1 MSDAHQPGQQ
11 VPDQQLPDQRPP
23 GEHGPAPE
31 PVAGDGWVRVR
42 VPATSANLGPG
53 FDALGLSL
61 ARYDEVAARISD
73 DGVRV
78 TATGEGA
85 GAVPTDGS
93 HLVAATALAT
103 FDRLGGR
110 PPGLEL
116 RCTNRIPHARGLGS
130 SSAAIVAGVLLAAAL
145 TGTDLPTA
153 TALRWA
159 AAAEGHPDNVAPCLY
174 GGATIAWTD
183 PVDGARAVR
192 LEPVAGLQPVA
203 LVPAVQGRTA
213 QARALLPA
221 QVPHADAAA
230 TAGRAA
236 LLVHALTVAPE
247 LLLAATEDRLHQ
259 RYREPAMPAS
269 LALVDSLRTAG
280 VPAVLSGA
288 GPTVLALLSGDVTA
302 GQRRVGEVLAEAGAG
317 FVTLPL
323 AVDAAGARVCS

>member
-1 MSDAHQPGQQ
+1 MRDQQPPGPDR
-11 VPDQQLPDQRPP
+11 PDQGQRDGDLP
-23 GEHGPAPE
+23 
-31 PVAGDGWVRVR
+31 AGDGWVRVR

-61 ARYDEVAARISD
+61 ARYDEVAARASG

-78 TATGEGA
+78 VATGEGA
-85 GAVPTDGS
+85 GAVPTDDS
-93 HLVAATALAT
+93 HLVAATALT
-103 FDRLGGR
+103 TLDRLGGR
-110 PPGLEL
+110 PRGLEL

-130 SSAAIVAGVLLAAAL
+130 SSAAIVAGILLGAAL
-145 TGTDLPTA
+145 AGTALPTE

-174 GGATIAWTD
+174 GGATIAWIDDAGT
-183 PVDGARAVR
+183 AHAVR
-192 LEPVAGLQPVA
+192 LDPVADLHPVA
-203 LVPAVQGRTA
+203 LIPAVQGRTA

-236 LLVHALTVAPE
+236 LLVHALTAAPE
-247 LLLAATEDRLHQ
+247 LLLPATEDRLHQ

-269 LALVDSLRTAG
+269 LALVGALRTAG
-280 VPAVLSGA
+280 LPAVLSGA
-288 GPTVLALLSGDVTA
+288 GPTVLALLSGDVSA
-302 GQRRVGEVLAEAGAG
+302 GQERLGEAVTEFGPG

-323 AVDAAGARVCS
+323 AVDATGARVCN